1 MDNEDNTKNNEV
13 DSNYFESI
21 EKHVKDFDL
30 SLVKNLKKTDGD
42 LIYPLNLI
50 GFFSRMNFSNLNSF
64 VVMDEKKNIIKVLTF
79 MSYTSYNIASYG
91 KVKYNLAM
99 SEKDYKIFLMTYGF
113 KNVLRW
119 QVNINDNGY
128 ADVLVCIDIG
138 DSDNKEK

>member
-1 MDNEDNTKNNEV
+1 MDNENN
-13 DSNYFESI
+13 NYFESI

-30 SLVKNLKKTDGD
+30 SLVKNLKKTDGE

-79 MSYTSYNIASYG
+79 MSYTSYTIASYG

-119 QVNINDNGY
+119 QVNINENGY
-128 ADVLVCIDIG
+128 IDVLVCIDIG
-138 DSDNKEK
+138 NSDNKEK